1 MDDLLQKVK
10 ELLESKDPSVTVEEV
25 LSQRVNCDRVD
36 EPFLLRER
44 TNEELVDYEAG
55 FRAGEDGK
63 GSDDTK
69 SLAWHRG
76 WFEGQDWLCVALRK
90 HGLYQIR

>member
-1 MDDLLQKVK
+1 VDDAG
-10 ELLESKDPSVTVEEV
+10 E
-25 LSQRVNCDRVD
+25 C
-36 EPFLLRER
+36 ER

-55 FRAGEDGK
+55 FRAAEDGK

-90 HGLYQIR
+90 HGLYHIQ